1 MHPGWRLIA
10 LQALIPAAVIA
21 LLIWRVPLGEMKD
34 AVENANPWFLAMAF
48 PFFLMSNVAAAV
60 RTKLSLRKMGDV
72 PVIALFETLLVSYM
86 VNSLVP
92 LRIGDIMRVQVLSNR
107 FGLRRAGVAS
117 AIFVTGALF
126 DGAAFTF
133 LFLWT
138 LAFFGVPG
146 VVVSLAWTFSAIL
159 LIAVILAAVFARV
172 ELREGWEDRGAIRLL
187 PPRLRGS
194 LGKLVPEA
202 LHGLAILADARLALR
217 GFLLS
222 LSAWTLQAAMYWS
235 FGRALGVHLSLAD
248 AVLVMIAGAMI
259 MSVHVVPTSIG
270 IYEGT
275 ITGLLVAVGLSGGEA
290 LAYAIGTHLL
300 LILFGLIAGGVSMW
314 RLRLSTHDLFVMGRT
329 RLEMGKGMDAGVEV
343 G

>member
-1 MHPGWRLIA
+1 
-10 LQALIPAAVIA
+10 LQALIPAALIG

-34 AVENANPWFLAMAF
+34 AVENANPWYLAIAFPLFLA
-48 PFFLMSNVAAAV
+48 SNYIAAV
-60 RTKLSLRKMGDV
+60 RTKLSLRRMGDV
-72 PVIALFETLLVSYM
+72 PIVPLFQTFLVSYM

-107 FGLRRAGVAS
+107 YGLRRAGVAS
-117 AIFVTGALF
+117 AVFVTGALL

-133 LFLWT
+133 LFIWT

-146 VVVSLAWTFSAIL
+146 VIVSLAWTFSVLL

-172 ELREGWEDRGAIRLL
+172 ELQDGWEDRSLARLL
-187 PPRLRGS
+187 PSQLRGS
-194 LGKLVPEA
+194 LGTLVPEA

-217 GFLLS
+217 AFLLT
-222 LSAWTLQAAMYWS
+222 LAAWTLQAGMYWS

-259 MSVHVVPTSIG
+259 MSVHFVPTSIG
-270 IYEGT
+270 VYEGT
-275 ITGLLVAVGLSGGEA
+275 ITGLLAALGLSGGEA
-290 LAYAIGTHLL
+290 LAYALGTHLL
-300 LILFGLIAGGVSMW
+300 LIAFGLVSGGVSMW
-314 RLRLSTHDLFVMGRT
+314 RLRLSTHDIFVLGRT
-329 RLEMGKGMDAGVEV
+329 RLVEAPAEAEPAV